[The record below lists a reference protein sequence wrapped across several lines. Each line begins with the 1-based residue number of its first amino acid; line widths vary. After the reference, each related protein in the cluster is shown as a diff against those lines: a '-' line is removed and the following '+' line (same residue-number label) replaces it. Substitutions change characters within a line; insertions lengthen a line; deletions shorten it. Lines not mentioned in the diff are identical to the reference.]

1 MEETQ
6 QSISPPAT
14 QPAMAE
20 ETPMSAIEET
30 PMSAIEETPMSAIA
44 PSPAPQP
51 APGKGL
57 QVKGVFKLSYGHV
70 HYEPSSS
77 KSGSAVA
84 AAAPEEVLEE
94 VAVEALAPAAA
105 ANPAK
110 GKSGR
115 LPPFNISG
123 KNGAPAIGLYH
134 NQMMRLI
141 EALPEA
147 YEAYKASDGTYRYE
161 VVKNSDKLITLEVSL
176 YEGKPYL
183 FLKRYFNLAQV
194 KQDSVSSP
202 IPMQLEVEGGGGQE
216 GSGEAEKKPTWI
228 PTRSVVSLNPN
239 HDHPADLMHFV
250 LGCYH

>member
-14 QPAMAE
+14 QPAMTE
-20 ETPMSAIEET
+20 ETPKSAI
-30 PMSAIEETPMSAIA
+30 P
-44 PSPAPQP
+44 PSPAPLP

-70 HYEPSSS
+70 HYEPCSS

-84 AAAPEEVLEE
+84 AAAAAPEEVLEE
-94 VAVEALAPAAA
+94 AVEALAAAD

-110 GKSGR
+110 GKSGCP
-115 LPPFNISG
+115 PPFNISG

-147 YEAYKASDGTYRYE
+147 YEAYKASDGSYFFE
-161 VVKNSDKLITLEVSL
+161 VVKKSDKLITLEVSL

>member
-84 AAAPEEVLEE
+84 AAAPEEALEE

>member
-57 QVKGVFKLSYGHV
+57 QVKGVFMLSYGHV

-84 AAAPEEVLEE
+84 AAAPEEVLVE
-94 VAVEALAPAAA
+94 AVEALAPAAA
-105 ANPAK
+105 ADPAK

>member
-94 VAVEALAPAAA
+94 VAVEALAPAA

-202 IPMQLEVEGGGGQE
+202 IPMQLEVEGGGGQA

>member
-202 IPMQLEVEGGGGQE
+202 IPMQLEVEGGGGQG

>member
-147 YEAYKASDGTYRYE
+147 YEAYKASDGSYFFE
-161 VVKNSDKLITLEVSL
+161 VVKKSDKLITLEVSL

-202 IPMQLEVEGGGGQE
+202 IPMQLEVEGGGGQG

>member
-147 YEAYKASDGTYRYE
+147 YEAYKASDGSYFFE
-161 VVKNSDKLITLEVSL
+161 VVKKSDKLITLEVSL

>member
-110 GKSGR
+110 
-115 LPPFNISG
+115 
-123 KNGAPAIGLYH
+123 
-134 NQMMRLI
+134 
-141 EALPEA
+141 
-147 YEAYKASDGTYRYE
+147 
-161 VVKNSDKLITLEVSL
+161 
-176 YEGKPYL
+176 
-183 FLKRYFNLAQV
+183 
-194 KQDSVSSP
+194 
-202 IPMQLEVEGGGGQE
+202 
-216 GSGEAEKKPTWI
+216 
-228 PTRSVVSLNPN
+228 
-239 HDHPADLMHFV
+239 
-250 LGCYH
+250 

>member
-147 YEAYKASDGTYRYE
+147 YEAYKASDGSYFFE
-161 VVKNSDKLITLEVSL
+161 VVKKSDKLITLDVSL

-202 IPMQLEVEGGGGQE
+202 IPMQLEVEGGGGQG

-239 HDHPADLMHFV
+239 HDHPAELMHFV
-250 LGCYH
+250 LG

>member
-94 VAVEALAPAAA
+94 VAVEALAPAA

>member
-202 IPMQLEVEGGGGQE
+202 IPMQLEVEGGGGQA